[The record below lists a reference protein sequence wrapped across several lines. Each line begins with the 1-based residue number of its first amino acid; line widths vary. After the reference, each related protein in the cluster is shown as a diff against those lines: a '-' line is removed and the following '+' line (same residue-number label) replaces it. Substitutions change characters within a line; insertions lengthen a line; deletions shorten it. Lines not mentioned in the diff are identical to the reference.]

1 VEDLCRGEKERERE
15 QTMEDTSCHI
25 FVTDRPGPPE
35 VVTIED
41 VWGENVNLSWKPPKD
56 DGNAAITGYTIQKAD
71 KKSMV
76 SNKEM
81 FKRLMYSRILL
92 LKIKS
97 LTCLN

>member
-1 VEDLCRGEKERERE
+1 MEEYSVWENIEKANSRI
-15 QTMEDTSCHI
+15 CHI
-25 FVTDRPGPPE
+25 FITDRPGPPE

-81 FKRLMYSRILL
+81 FKSWMYS
-92 LKIKS
+92 
-97 LTCLN
+97 

>member
-1 VEDLCRGEKERERE
+1 
-15 QTMEDTSCHI
+15 MENVSCHI

-76 SNKEM
+76 SYKEM
-81 FKRLMYSRILL
+81 DKALIRQCSENLQVISKNSRNLL
-92 LKIKS
+92 FTVSKA
-97 LTCLN
+97 

>member
-1 VEDLCRGEKERERE
+1 MKERERE
-15 QTMEDTSCHI
+15 RERKQTVGNVSCHLFI
-25 FVTDRPGPPE
+25 TDRPGPPE
-35 VVTIED
+35 IVTIED

-81 FKRLMYSRILL
+81 FKRLMYS
-92 LKIKS
+92 
-97 LTCLN
+97 

>member
-1 VEDLCRGEKERERE
+1 MCVGKRQGKQTVEYV
-15 QTMEDTSCHI
+15 SCHI

-35 VVTIED
+35 IVTIED

-81 FKRLMYSRILL
+81 LKAGWEFYL
-92 LKIKS
+92 LKTKS
-97 LTCLN
+97 IACLK

>member
-1 VEDLCRGEKERERE
+1 MCVGKRKNRNIMKND
-15 QTMEDTSCHI
+15 DCHI
-25 FVTDRPGPPE
+25 FITDRPGPPE

-76 SNKEM
+76 SNKM
-81 FKRLMYSRILL
+81 LKRLMYSR
-92 LKIKS
+92 S
-97 LTCLN
+97 SSF